1 MTDNNQQYKW
11 RQRKQRNTR
20 LGVWIVAVILVSVG
34 GTFVYEG
41 LRDSDP
47 QRVAEEYVKAATGV
61 ESFTVEAGD
70 RSLNADNQFV
80 QDYTFTYTVDG
91 KETSQRLS
99 LTQQQEKKYGL
110 FDQWTLQAA
119 GANAVDMDLIVPA
132 GVQVLIDG
140 VSPDESS
147 IEEDDTLSP
156 GAIRYKLTS
165 VEPTAKLQINGL
177 PFESY
182 EGTLETS
189 NGLLDVRDRLEVSE
203 NAKVQ
208 MEEIGK
214 SMINELYT
222 AVMQGKTSADLGES
236 FAQVPNKDNLF
247 KAISSNLFR
256 GDELQADDI
265 TFEGFEPVFG
275 DIYYPGRDEESYIG
289 IEMKLS
295 YTCSYEQG
303 EAETESET
311 ETETETEAESES
323 ETDTETENTAG
334 SGEQKEATFYFRYQ
348 DGNCIVTS
356 AEIPGVI

>member
-20 LGVWIVAVILVSVG
+20 LGIWIVVVILVSVG
-34 GTFVYEG
+34 GTFAYEG

-47 QRVAEEYVKAATGV
+47 QRVAEEYVKKATGV

-110 FDQWTLQAA
+110 FDQWAVQAA
-119 GANAVDMDLIVPA
+119 GANAVDMELIVPA
-132 GVQVLIDG
+132 GGQVLIDG
-140 VSPDESS
+140 ASPDVSS
-147 IEEDDTLSP
+147 VKEDDTLSP
-156 GAIRYKLTS
+156 GAVRYQLTG

-177 PFESY
+177 PFESF

-189 NGLLDVRDRLEVSE
+189 NGLLDIRDRLEVSE
-203 NAKVQ
+203 NAKIQ
-208 MEEIGK
+208 MEELGK

-222 AVMQGKTSADLGES
+222 AVMQGKASSDLGED
-236 FAQVPNKDNLF
+236 FADVPNKDNLF

-256 GDELQADDI
+256 GDELQADNI
-265 TFEGFEPVFG
+265 TFEGFEPTFG

-289 IEMKLS
+289 IEMTLS
-295 YTCSYEQG
+295 YTCSYEQA
-303 EAETESET
+303 EAETEEETEEETEAQSESESET
-311 ETETETEAESES
+311 ETES
-323 ETDTETENTAG
+323 AG
-334 SGEQKEATFYFRYQ
+334 NAGTKKEAKFYFRYQ
-348 DGNCIVTS
+348 NGDCVVTS
-356 AEIPGVI
+356 AEIPGVL

>member
-20 LGVWIVAVILVSVG
+20 LGVWIVVVILVSVG
-34 GTFVYEG
+34 GTFAYEG

-47 QRVAEEYVKAATGV
+47 QRVAEEYVKKATGV
-61 ESFTVEAGD
+61 ETFTVETGD

-91 KETSQRLS
+91 KETSQRIS

-110 FDQWTLQAA
+110 FDQWALQAA
-119 GANAVDMDLIVPA
+119 GANAVDMELIAPA
-132 GVQVLIDG
+132 GVQVLIDS
-140 VSPDESS
+140 VSPDASS
-147 IEEDDTLSP
+147 VKEDDTLSP
-156 GAIRYKLTS
+156 GAVRYQLS
-165 VEPTAKLQINGL
+165 GVEPTAKLQVNGL
-177 PFESY
+177 PFESF

-189 NGLLDVRDRLEVSE
+189 NGMLDIRDRLEISE

-222 AVMQGKTSADLGES
+222 AVMQEKTSSDLGEL
-236 FAQVPNKDNLF
+236 FAGVPNKDNLF

-256 GDELQADDI
+256 GDVLQADNI

-289 IEMKLS
+289 IEMTLS
-295 YTCSYEQG
+295 YTCSYEQ
-303 EAETESET
+303 AETEPESET
-311 ETETETEAESES
+311 ETEPESESES
-323 ETDTETENTAG
+323 ETETEKTGSAG
-334 SGEQKEATFYFRYQ
+334 TKKEAKFYFRYQ
-348 DGNCIVTS
+348 NGNCTVTS

>member
-1 MTDNNQQYKW
+1 MTDNNNQQYKW
-11 RQRKQRNTR
+11 RQRKQRNMR
-20 LGVWIVAVILVSVG
+20 IGIWIVVVILASVG

-47 QRVAEEYVKAATGV
+47 QRVAEEYVKKATGV
-61 ESFTVEAGD
+61 DTFKVETGD

-110 FDQWTLQAA
+110 FDQWALQAA
-119 GANAVDMDLIVPA
+119 GANAVDMELIVPA

-140 VSPDESS
+140 VSPDESQMK
-147 IEEDDTLSP
+147 EDDTLSP
-156 GAIRYKLTS
+156 GAVRYQLS
-165 VEPTAKLQINGL
+165 GVEPTAKLQINGL
-177 PFESY
+177 PFESF
-182 EGTLETS
+182 EGTLETG
-189 NGLLDVRDRLEVSE
+189 NGLLDIRDRLEVSE

-222 AVMQGKTSADLGES
+222 AVMQLKTSSDLSEL
-236 FAQVPNKDNLF
+236 FANVPNKDNLF
-247 KAISSNLFR
+247 KAISGNLFR
-256 GDELQADDI
+256 SSELQADNI

-295 YTCSYEQG
+295 YTCSYEQA
-303 EAETESET
+303 EAQTESES
-311 ETETETEAESES
+311 ETETEAESES
-323 ETDTETENTAG
+323 EAETETKNTG
-334 SGEQKEATFYFRYQ
+334 SEGSKKEATFYFRYQ
-348 DGNCIVTS
+348 DGKCIVTS